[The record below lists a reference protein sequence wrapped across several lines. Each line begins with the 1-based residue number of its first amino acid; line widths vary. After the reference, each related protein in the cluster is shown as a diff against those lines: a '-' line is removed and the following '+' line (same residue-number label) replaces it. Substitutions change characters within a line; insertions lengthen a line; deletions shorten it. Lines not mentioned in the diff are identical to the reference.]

1 MTEKTDQ
8 QTTDIQ
14 FQVQK
19 LYTKDISLEIPQGAS
34 IFNKE
39 WKPDLNVALNT
50 EVNDLPEENI
60 YEVILTVTVNVKSG
74 EDEAFKGEVQQA
86 GVFTIAN
93 MKDEQLHHA
102 QYAFCPNLLYHYARE
117 AISDL
122 VLKGGFPQ
130 LCLATVN
137 FDLMYQQ
144 KQQQN
149 TETSTDSL

>member
-1 MTEKTDQ
+1 MTDNQATDN
-8 QTTDIQ
+8 QTTDVQ

-19 LYTKDISLEIPQGAS
+19 LYVKDISLEIPNGAN

-50 EVNDLPEENI
+50 EVKPLPEKNI
-60 YEVILTVTVNVKSG
+60 YEVILIVTANVKSG
-74 EDEAFKGEVQQA
+74 EDEAFKAEVQQA

-93 MKDEQLHHA
+93 MKEEQLNHA
-102 QYAFCPNLLYHYARE
+102 QYAFCPNILYHYARE

-144 KQQQN
+144 KQKEKSESQH
-149 TETSTDSL
+149 